1 MTDHEPTALYMRCG
15 HDRCPFI
22 GKMPV
27 QQISPGCRASDKGPA
42 EPPSFAARCPRC
54 HWERDVDDDFKPCD
68 HCGIEDVPELL
79 MNIDGDLLCVW
90 CRMNEWERN
99 IDRMAKRL
107 EVAS

>member
-1 MTDHEPTALYMRCG
+1 MTDHEPTLFMRCG

-22 GKMPV
+22 GKMHV
-27 QQISPGCRASDKGPA
+27 QQTSPGIAASDKGPA

-54 HWERDVDDDFKPCD
+54 NWERDVDDDFKPCD
-68 HCGIEDVPELL
+68 HCGIEDQPELL
-79 MNIDGDLLCVW
+79 MDIDGDLLCVW